1 MKKLALIFSLLLSI
15 TARGG
20 TMTNVMDN
28 GLLSLNGTNTSIFY
42 GATATL
48 TLGKFA
54 FQNGGSLGSTQAFK
68 ANIYV
73 TLDGTTRFKLGTY
86 YPAATT
92 ATNEPYSQP
101 TTNLTFFVILE
112 AVTTNTY
119 NVKAA
124 YQAP

>member
-1 MKKLALIFSLLLSI
+1 MKKLALLFALLFTI
-15 TARGG
+15 GARGG
-20 TMTNVMDN
+20 TVTNVIDN
-28 GLLSLNGTNTSIFY
+28 GLLSLNGTNTTTFV

-48 TLGKFA
+48 TLGKFY

-73 TLDGTTRFKLGTY
+73 SLDGTTRFKLGTY

-101 TTNLTFFVILE
+101 STNLTFYVILE

-119 NVKAA
+119 SVKAA